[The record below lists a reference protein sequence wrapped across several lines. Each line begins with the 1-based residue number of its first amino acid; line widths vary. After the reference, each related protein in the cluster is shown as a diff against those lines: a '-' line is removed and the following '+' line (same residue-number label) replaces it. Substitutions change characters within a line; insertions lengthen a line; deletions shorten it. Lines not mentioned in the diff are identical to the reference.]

1 MSSAKSFVILI
12 LILFA
17 FMSNGQVI
25 WQDNFNNG
33 CAGKGA
39 CSYLSNTPYNNWT
52 VKNGTTHNAAQGNE
66 WYVSSSES
74 GGIAAGTCG
83 MKDGTDGTLHIA
95 NVPNSP
101 LASLVCSSGDCGA
114 AYDGG
119 YNLSGNVT
127 TDTRAVTP
135 LINCTGYNGTISV
148 SFLYMEDGQGDID
161 NFTLDYSPD
170 GGVTW
175 SQLAN
180 PTKTVS
186 TGCGSGESQWTAFT
200 IPLPASAKGNPNV
213 KIGFRWVNDND
224 AVGSDPSVAIDN
236 VVVCQESIAADFTA
250 SATTICIGDN
260 VNFTDNTH
268 SGCGTVKIYAW
279 TFQGGNPASYIGQTP
294 PPVTYSTAGSYNVQ
308 LFVQDDHNNSNTL
321 SRVAYVNVQACN
333 PLSVDFTGA
342 PSSVCE
348 NECVD
353 FNAIVSGGKTPYTY
367 AWSFQGGNPASAAI
381 AQPQSCYATAGSY
394 TVQLTVTDASGST
407 ASKSIPQYIT
417 VTKCGAVPVIDFSAN
432 KTTICSG
439 ECVQFTDLSTN
450 NPTSWNWSINPGSG
464 VTPPNPQTQNPSVC
478 FSTPGVYDVTLQA
491 SNTIGAGT
499 ARTKTAYITVQS
511 CAAPLVTDFSVDPGL
526 YLCTGDCATFTD
538 LSTSG
543 STIDTWLWT
552 FNGGT
557 IAGTTSNTY
566 LGKTPPQVCYDT
578 PGSYSVKLYCHD
590 ESNNSQTKQEFI
602 TVTNCTGINPKGAAS
617 DSVICTGSC
626 VSFTDLSTTTTGD
639 AIVGWEW
646 TFNGADP
653 PKSTVQNP
661 SMVCYPTGG
670 VYPISLK
677 VYTASD
683 VDSSTLPFT
692 IMVNDPV
699 PVKTNFDAVTVVQ
712 GNSQSIVAS
721 GGVSYTWTDSPS
733 GTLNYYSGSSV
744 LAHPQDTTSYT
755 VTMTDATG
763 CTSTKT
769 VVINVIPPNLVWA
782 PNAFAPGGLPENK
795 IFRVFTSG
803 LLSTIELR
811 IFDRWGELLF
821 STTDPNGFW
830 DGTFKGVN
838 VNSGVY
844 VYYYKV
850 VFQDGTEVK
859 QSGDVTLLR

>member
-1 MSSAKSFVILI
+1 MNSARSFIILI
-12 LILFA
+12 LVLSA
-17 FMSNGQVI
+17 SLSEGQVI

-33 CAGKGA
+33 CSGKGA
-39 CSYLSNTPYNNWT
+39 CSYLSNTPYNSWT
-52 VKNGTTHNAAQGNE
+52 VKNGSTHNAAQGNE
-66 WYVSSSES
+66 WFVSSSET
-74 GGIAAGTCG
+74 GGIVAGTCG
-83 MKDGTDGTLHIA
+83 KKDGTDGTLHIS
-95 NVPNSP
+95 NVANSP
-101 LASLVCSSGDCGA
+101 LASLVCPTGDCGA

-119 YNLSGNVT
+119 YNLLGDVT

-148 SFLYMEDGQGDID
+148 SFLYIENGQDKTD

-170 GGVTW
+170 GGATW
-175 SQLAN
+175 SQLAD
-180 PTKTVS
+180 PAKTVS
-186 TGCGSGESQWTAFT
+186 TSCPTGESQWTAFT
-200 IPLPASAKGNPNV
+200 IPLPASAKNNPNV
-213 KIGFRWVNDND
+213 KIGFHWINNND
-224 AVGSDPSVAIDN
+224 AIGSDPSVAIDN
-236 VVVCQESIAADFTA
+236 VVVCQESIAADFNS
-250 SATTICIGDN
+250 SATTICLGET
-260 VNFTDNTH
+260 VQFTDNSH
-268 SGCGTVKIYAW
+268 SGCGTIKIYSW
-279 TFQGGNPASYIGQTP
+279 TFQGGTPANYIGATP
-294 PPVTYSTAGSYNVQ
+294 PAVSYSATGTHNVQ

-321 SRVAYVNVQACN
+321 SRVAYVTVQKCDSFA
-333 PLSVDFTGA
+333 VDFTGA

-353 FNAIVSGGKTPYTY
+353 FNAILSGGKAPYTY
-367 AWSFQGGNPASAAI
+367 AWTFQGGNPSSASTDK
-381 AQPQSCYATAGSY
+381 PKVCYPNAGSY

-417 VTKCGAVPVIDFSAN
+417 VT
-432 KTTICSG
+432 
-439 ECVQFTDLSTN
+439 
-450 NPTSWNWSINPGSG
+450 
-464 VTPPNPQTQNPSVC
+464 
-478 FSTPGVYDVTLQA
+478 
-491 SNTIGAGT
+491 
-499 ARTKTAYITVQS
+499 S
-511 CAAPLVTDFSVDPGL
+511 CAAPLVTDFSVNPGL
-526 YLCTGDCATFTD
+526 YLCTGECVFFID
-538 LSTSG
+538 LSKSG

-566 LGKTPPQVCYDT
+566 LGQTPPQVCYNT
-578 PGSYSVKLYCHD
+578 PGVYSVKLYCHD
-590 ESNNSQTKQEFI
+590 ASNNSQTKQEFI
-602 TVTNCTGINPKGAAS
+602 TVEDCTGINPKGAAS
-617 DSVICTGSC
+617 DSVICTSSC
-626 VSFTDLSTTTTGD
+626 VSFTDLSTTTTGE

-670 VYPISLK
+670 VYPVTLK

-712 GNSQSIVAS
+712 GTSQSIVAS
-721 GGVSYTWTDSPS
+721 GGVSYTWTDSPQ
-733 GTLNYYSGSSV
+733 GTLNYYNGSSV
-744 LAHPQDTTSYT
+744 LANPQDTTSYT

-769 VVINVIPPNLVWA
+769 VVINVVPPNLIWA

-795 IFRVFTSG
+795 FFKVYSSG

-811 IFDRWGELLF
+811 VFDRWGELLF
-821 STTDPNGFW
+821 STTDPNAYW
-830 DGTFKGVN
+830 DGTFKGAN

-844 VYYYKV
+844 IYYFKA